1 MAETTQDRK
10 ILKWGEVDYLLDDF
24 LKLHA
29 EQERYFYNF
38 ARDKGKFDDNAIAL
52 LQKAIKDRISHI
64 QNNLMYNAEG
74 ALDTDQ
80 VQNVSVQTKK
90 RGLFRKAQYSEQDI
104 TEWAKYYVDKLLRQ
118 LSPYTAPANPKANW
132 DISKYGLGA
141 YLAGQGLN
149 PQEIFERYDIQDA
162 SNPGAARSEAQRRKL
177 LKDYLPG
184 YLTWL
189 EGKGFDFSQNDN
201 DWDDSY
207 VSDLTKFISDFDTLS
222 INDIATRLRKFG
234 AGDAFT
240 TAFTSNRWDLSVPAE
255 QSAEEAKAKAE
266 EEAAK
271 QREEDKKNY
280 WDAARKG
287 FYDTFMGLSDR
298 RSAQIQRYAGV
309 DRLFELTEEDWEN
322 FKTTHKISGSD
333 KEKEFYDAWEGRYVN
348 NPFDVE
354 VASIIL
360 PLKYQNGLL
369 GSIEEGEYSG
379 WLYDPSTIDQNR
391 RSVVAIEPVSGKMEE
406 IFIGNI
412 KSEWDKLRYDT
423 LKAGG
428 YEDPLAA
435 FEKQGGVLTM
445 QTGGSF
451 SFYDTAMAMN
461 DSRNVARAAAT
472 GNSPEIQKARD
483 RIVSNGEAPFTSE
496 TPSLA
501 SPDAGFTGAE
511 KARLA
516 SCVVDIGSL
525 FVTPTVGTVMG
536 IGSSLTNFGAD
547 IADDGFQWGDVG
559 NLLVNVGLDLVGW
572 IPVVGDSLG
581 TGTKLVRKLI
591 KFAPKV
597 LTGLAALQG
606 VSNLDGMTA
615 SWKKL
620 TSGDALQKMTVQD
633 WRNIQQSITLLV
645 GGTRAV
651 KNKAAANKAVKQA
664 KVEDAVAIN
673 VTDKTGAKKQLFI
686 SGDAATAV
694 RRAQGSKA
702 AIEAELNK
710 LEGFQG
716 KFGKDAEFEV
726 MTRRGGLQS
735 PVWREPGIDGSKSL
749 KWRGFR
755 GEGNAEVSEV
765 FDFTRVSDYGSR
777 MGIPTPGQK
786 PAEALHG
793 RFVGWLNNPRDVM
806 DLRGV
811 RTAESIDADIARMR
825 KEAGIDEAIEGVKTD
840 MAAHAKA
847 AAELDAQ
854 MPDRAR
860 LEELRGHLP
869 GTDEATIQAERTR
882 LTEAQEVNA
891 RKMETTQI
899 ALKDAEDEL
908 ARLLKKKRV
917 AKKNLKQHKKDIQ
930 SARGKISGH
939 TRSKEGWEYTEA
951 DLKQRLRDLEE
962 YVALSTKEASV
973 RAAKEGLLTDGH
985 TASYLNLQER
995 LAALQAN
1002 SGVVGG
1008 RAVDWSID
1016 NVLKEAGVQDAFK
1029 QGGSINRNKLNKFL
1043 TYAKG

>member
-10 ILKWGEVDYLLDDF
+10 VFKWGEVDYLLDDF

-38 ARDKGKFDDNAIAL
+38 ARDKGKFDDDAIAL
-52 LQKAIKDRISHI
+52 LRKAISDRISHI
-64 QNNLMYNAEG
+64 RNSRMYNAEG

-90 RGLFRKAQYSEQDI
+90 KGLFRKAQYSEQDI

-118 LSPYTAPANPKANW
+118 LNSYTAPTNTKANW

-207 VSDLTKFISDFDTLS
+207 VSDLTKFIADFDALS

-255 QSAEEAKAKAE
+255 QAAADAKAKAE

-271 QREEDKKNY
+271 QREENKKKY
-280 WDAARKG
+280 WDDARKG
-287 FYDTFMGLSDR
+287 FYDTFIGLPDR

-309 DRLFELTEEDWEN
+309 DRLFELTDEDWEH
-322 FKTTHKISGSD
+322 FKATHTISGPD
-333 KEKEFYDAWEGRYVN
+333 QEKEFYDSWEERYVN
-348 NPFDVE
+348 NPFDIE

-391 RSVVAIEPVSGKMEE
+391 RSVVAIDPVSGKMEE

-423 LKAGG
+423 LKKGG

-435 FEKQGGVLTM
+435 FEKQGGVLAM

-461 DSRNVARAAAT
+461 DARNTARAAAT

-483 RIVSNGEAPFTSE
+483 RIVSNGEKPFTSE

-516 SCVVDIGSL
+516 SCAVDIASL
-525 FVTPTVGTVMG
+525 FTTPTVGTFMG
-536 IGSSLTNFGAD
+536 LGSSATTLGAD

-559 NLLVNVGLDLVGW
+559 NFAINVGLDLLGW
-572 IPVVGDSLG
+572 IPVVGDSIG
-581 TGTKLVRKLI
+581 TGTKVVRKLV

-597 LTGLAALQG
+597 LAGLAAVQG
-606 VSNLDGMTA
+606 VSNLDGMTE

-620 TSGDALQKMTVQD
+620 TSGNPLTKMTVQD

-645 GGTRAV
+645 GGTRAI
-651 KNKAAANKAVKQA
+651 KNKAASNKAVKQA
-664 KVEDAVAIN
+664 KVEDAVAVN
-673 VTDKTGAKKQLFI
+673 VVDRNGVKKQLFI
-686 SGDAATAV
+686 NGDAADAV
-694 RRAQGSKA
+694 RRAQGNKA
-702 AIEAELNK
+702 AVEAELNK

-726 MTRRGGLQS
+726 ITKRGGLQS
-735 PVWREPGIDGSKSL
+735 PIGREPETKSL

-755 GEGNAEVSEV
+755 GEGSAEVAEV
-765 FDFTRVSDYGSR
+765 FDFTRVTDYGSR

-793 RFVGWLNNPRDVM
+793 KFVGWLNNPRDIV

-811 RTAESIDADIARMR
+811 RTSDSIDADIARIR

-840 MAAHAKA
+840 MSAHAKA

-860 LEELRGHLP
+860 LEELRGRLP
-869 GTDEATIQAERTR
+869 GTDDATINAERTR

-891 RKMETTQI
+891 QKMENTQI
-899 ALKDAEDEL
+899 ALKDAEKEL

-917 AKKNLKQHKKDIQ
+917 SKKNLKQHQESIK

-962 YVALSTKEASV
+962 YVALSTKEASL

-1002 SGVVGG
+1002 NGVVGG
-1008 RAVDWSID
+1008 REVDWSID
-1016 NVLKEAGVQDAFK
+1016 NVLKEAGVKDAFK
-1029 QGGSINRNKLNKFL
+1029 QGGSFNRNKLNKFL